1 MAVVLGSLLAI
12 GGLLTMAAL
21 APTFPVAMGCV
32 AAAGFFDGP
41 QLTATLAV
49 RGIHAPAQLR
59 TAVFTTTASVK
70 SARVRSVPHW
80 PVAWPVQGL
89 PAWHGPAEQRE

>member
-59 TAVFTTTASVK
+59 TAVFTTTASMK
-70 SARVRSVPHW
+70 ISAGAVGAALAGW
-80 PVAWPVQGL
+80 LVQGL